1 MKKFTDAERLY
12 LILKHSKLK
21 NKTIFARKLGYN
33 SSAGLFLI
41 FNGRNCISNRLSR
54 KILNVYP
61 EISHIWILT
70 GEGSFLIK
78 EEEERLNDQLYKQI
92 ADLKALVK
100 KQREAL
106 DSINFVSVG

>member
-1 MKKFTDAERLY
+1 MKSTDAERLY

-21 NKTIFARKLGYN
+21 NKTIFARKLGYK
-33 SSAGLFLI
+33 SSAIFYGI
-41 FNGRNCISNRLSR
+41 FNGRYHISYKLSR
-54 KILNVYP
+54 KIINVYP

-78 EEEERLNDQLYKQI
+78 EEEERLIDQLYKEI

-106 DSINFVSVG
+106 DQINFVSVG